1 MSSPYMVEYNIHK
14 HLVEH
19 CCTRFVLGNLS
30 ILDQFYGTVLQAS
43 CVAGKYDPVDQCVD
57 PEMMIRY
64 DSVICDHQTTPVIIK
79 KKRVAVIN

>member
-1 MSSPYMVEYNIHK
+1 MSSPCMVEYNIHR

-43 CVAGKYDPVDQCVD
+43 CVAGKYDPVDQSVDSVD

-64 DSVICDHQTTPVIIK
+64 DSVICDHQTTPVRLK
-79 KKRVAVIN
+79 KNVLQ

>member
-1 MSSPYMVEYNIHK
+1 MSSPCMAEYNIHR

-57 PEMMIRY
+57 SVDPEMMIRY
-64 DSVICDHQTTPVIIK
+64 DSVICDHQTTPKIIK
-79 KKRVAVIN
+79 KNVLQ

>member
-1 MSSPYMVEYNIHK
+1 MSLPCMVVYNIHM

-30 ILDQFYGTVLQAS
+30 ILDQFYGTVLQES
-43 CVAGKYDPVDQCVD
+43 CVAGTYDPVDQCVG

-64 DSVICDHQTTPVIIK
+64 DSVICDHQTTPERMK
-79 KKRVAVIN
+79 NML